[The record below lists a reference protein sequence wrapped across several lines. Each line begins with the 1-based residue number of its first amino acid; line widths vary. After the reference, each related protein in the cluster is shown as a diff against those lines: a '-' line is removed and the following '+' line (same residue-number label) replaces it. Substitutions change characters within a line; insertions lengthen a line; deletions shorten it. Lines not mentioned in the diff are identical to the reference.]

1 MTFLTAA
8 AAVAFSDKTYLSIEL
23 RTSLDDSVVNDPGLH
38 GIDEVDNRQRR
49 LVSLVLEMLDL

>member
-1 MTFLTAA
+1 MTFLTVA
-8 AAVAFSDKTYLSIEL
+8 AFSDKTYLSIEL